1 MFSDHIK
8 KSTRFPQTGL
18 LMAAGALVLV
28 CQLVAIALVADQQV
42 QRASVRDLQRFA
54 QQVAFADCI
63 ERSTGSAKHSCI
75 RQSQLESNG
84 GMPASASMALEP
96 TFTANNVAMA
106 DDAVTTDM
114 VGVLRVG
121 LKNARQP
128 R

>member
-63 ERSTGSAKHSCI
+63 ERSTGSTRQSCI